1 METLSPIGIMRRKNI
16 MGSFDIDL
24 DQGTDFKNNHII
36 KQFYLDQY
44 EASKDLF
51 LPSYWSK

>member
-24 DQGTDFKNNHII
+24 DQGADFKNNQTT
-36 KQFYLDQY
+36 KR
-44 EASKDLF
+44 LF
-51 LPSYWSK
+51 GPINFI